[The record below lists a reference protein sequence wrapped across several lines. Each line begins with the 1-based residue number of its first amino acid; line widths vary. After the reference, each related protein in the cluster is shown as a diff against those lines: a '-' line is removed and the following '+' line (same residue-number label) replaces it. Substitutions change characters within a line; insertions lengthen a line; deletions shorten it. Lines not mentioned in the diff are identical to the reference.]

1 MRRNSLGLPRSYA
14 KTELLL
20 QEVLQEA
27 AGEGA
32 RTGGRESS
40 RGDAGELPATAWPFG
55 AAERGAPRR
64 RCSGWAGGTTAA
76 NSSSAASACGCTA
89 PAHLPSA
96 GQQEASTPCNRVD
109 ACKFSSV
116 PFGSPG

>member
-40 RGDAGELPATAWPFG
+40 RGDAGELPATA
-55 AAERGAPRR
+55 
-64 RCSGWAGGTTAA
+64 
-76 NSSSAASACGCTA
+76 
-89 PAHLPSA
+89 
-96 GQQEASTPCNRVD
+96 
-109 ACKFSSV
+109 
-116 PFGSPG
+116 